1 MLINFGML
9 EMVFQR
15 HKTALITG
23 ATSGIG
29 KSIAV
34 LLAKRGYNLIC
45 VGKNKERLTLL
56 ENEVKAGVGF
66 YKYAC
71 DLAVE
76 SEVLDLVNRV
86 NSDFEKIDILIHS
99 AGCINPASVMDSKI
113 EDYNFHF
120 NLNTK
125 APYLITKMLLE
136 KLKENN
142 GQIVFINSSAVQ
154 RAIPNLSLYTASKLA
169 LKGFADSLR
178 QEVNQHGIKVIS
190 VYPGQTATPM
200 QQKLYATGNKNYNP
214 GNLLQ
219 SSDIASVIVNTL
231 ELPATAE
238 VTDLYI
244 RPSVGNKF

>member
-1 MLINFGML
+1 ML

-86 NSDFEKIDILIHS
+86 NSDFEKIDVLIHS

-125 APYLITKMLLE
+125 APYLITKMLLGKQQSNSLY
-136 KLKENN
+136 KLKCSSTGDTQPEFIYRIQVGTKRVCRQPQARGKRARNKGHFCLSGTN
-142 GQIVFINSSAVQ
+142 CHADATKIVCN
-154 RAIPNLSLYTASKLA
+154 RK
-169 LKGFADSLR
+169 
-178 QEVNQHGIKVIS
+178 
-190 VYPGQTATPM
+190 
-200 QQKLYATGNKNYNP
+200 
-214 GNLLQ
+214 
-219 SSDIASVIVNTL
+219 
-231 ELPATAE
+231 
-238 VTDLYI
+238 
-244 RPSVGNKF
+244 

>member
-1 MLINFGML
+1 ML
-9 EMVFQR
+9 EMAKQE
-15 HKTALITG
+15 HKTVLITG

-34 LLAKRGYNLIC
+34 LLAKRGYSLIC
-45 VGKNKERLTLL
+45 VGKNKERLILL
-56 ENEVKAGVGF
+56 EKELKAGVSF
-66 YKYAC
+66 YSYEC
-71 DLAVE
+71 DIAVE
-76 SEVLDLVNRV
+76 SEVLDFLKRV
-86 NSDFEKIDILIHS
+86 NSDFAKIEILIHS
-99 AGCINPASVMDSKI
+99 AGCINPVPVIDLKI

-125 APYLITKMLLE
+125 APFLITKMLLE

-154 RAIPNLSLYTASKLA
+154 RATPNLSLYTASKLA

-178 QEVNQHGIKVIS
+178 QEVNQYGIKVIS

-200 QQKLYATGNKNYNP
+200 QQKLYAAGNKSYNP
-214 GNLLQ
+214 EKLLQ
-219 SSDIASVIVNTL
+219 TSDIASIIVNAL
-231 ELPATAE
+231 ELSATAE

-244 RPSVGNKF
+244 RPSVRNEL

>member
-1 MLINFGML
+1 ML
-9 EMVFQR
+9 EMVKQG
-15 HKTALITG
+15 HNTALITG

-34 LLAKRGYNLIC
+34 LLAKKGYNLIC
-45 VGKNKERLTLL
+45 AGRNKERMILL
-56 ENEVKAGVGF
+56 EKELKACAGF
-66 YKYAC
+66 YSYKC
-71 DLAVE
+71 DLTVE
-76 SEVLDLVNRV
+76 SELLDFVKRV
-86 NSDFEKIDILIHS
+86 NSDFEKIEILIHA
-99 AGCINPASVMDSKI
+99 AGCINPASVIDSKL

-125 APYLITKMLLE
+125 APILITKMLLE
-136 KLKENN
+136 KLKDNN
-142 GQIVFINSSAVQ
+142 GQIVFVNSSAVQ

-178 QEVNQHGIKVIS
+178 QEVNQYGIKVIS

-200 QQKLYATGNKNYNP
+200 QQKLYETENKNYNP
-214 GNLLQ
+214 EKLLQ
-219 SSDIASVIVNTL
+219 AMDVASAIVITL

-244 RPSVGNKF
+244 RPSVSN